1 MWRCFSSVV
10 LRSVCVNGSLLTCV
24 LWQPVCCS
32 SLGIIIFTVC
42 FQLSGTCEEI
52 IGVPW
57 LDLLQDPLKTSWCLC
72 PVTHTQSSI
81 FKTLSILFTASIMTY
96 LFLTFSSYFV
106 TGLEIPD
113 ISQISDSLVYKSLLL
128 KGWLSFLYKNNFWYL
143 TSSNIF
149 CSKFYV
155 LVDVSI

>member
-1 MWRCFSSVV
+1 MRWPNYVEAPKHKNSYTMPILFLYTVSSPYKAPNVRSPLHRLTWICVILFIVCFIQMRNAGMFFLCSPEC
-10 LRSVCVNGSLLTCV
+10 VCVNGSLLTCV

-57 LDLLQDPLKTSWCLC
+57 LDLLQDSLKTSWCLC

-81 FKTLSILFTASIMTY
+81 FNTLSILFTASIHN
-96 LFLTFSSYFV
+96 
-106 TGLEIPD
+106 
-113 ISQISDSLVYKSLLL
+113 ISLSD
-128 KGWLSFLYKNNFWYL
+128 F
-143 TSSNIF
+143 
-149 CSKFYV
+149 
-155 LVDVSI
+155 